1 MPVTKFKNILY
12 RFAMPIFSPSA
23 KSSSFEVTGHSIHNL
38 SQYKRLIYKNHVL
51 GSACLLS
58 NGSDS
63 SMLFSSLDK
72 MSHHADTDTYFRVA
86 SITKMAVA
94 LLSLKLCE
102 EGMLSLDGPVINY
115 LPDAQGLST
124 LHGVTLRMI
133 LSHTSGL
140 IDPDDLEKALYQKLT
155 YRQVLERDGIR
166 AHEPGTAFLYS
177 NLAYGLIGSMVEYVT
192 GEDVESVF
200 RNKLFLPLGMN
211 ATLDPTTLP
220 YEKIMPISRILP
232 YHKGNDTIIIPLRRT
247 PVSGPDP
254 MIHYGYT
261 AGGLYADIQSI
272 RILLETIT
280 SGGKGYLSDCFGS
293 ELCKQQ
299 SAYGTDAPGL
309 DYGLGLFIITDPALS
324 RGRILGHQG
333 FAYGCVDGAFVDEST
348 GYLVVFLN
356 GGCSELRNGR
366 LGAANEDV
374 LYWAFSK
381 EIPSWHN

>member
-23 KSSSFEVTGHSIHNL
+23 KSSSFEVTGQPIHNL
-38 SQYKRLIYKNHVL
+38 SQFKKIIQRNHVL

-58 NGSDS
+58 NGNDS
-63 SMLFSSLDK
+63 SMVFTSLDK
-72 MSHHADTDTYFRVA
+72 PAHHADADTYFRVA

-94 LLSLKLCE
+94 LLTLKLCE
-102 EGMLSLDGPVINY
+102 EGMLSLDDPVIKY
-115 LPDAQGLST
+115 LPDAQGIKSLQD
-124 LHGVTLRMI
+124 VTLRMI

-140 IDPDDLEKALYQKLT
+140 KDPDDLEKALYKNLT
-155 YRQVLERDGIR
+155 FRQVLERDKIR
-166 AHEPGTAFLYS
+166 VHEPGTAFLYS
-177 NLAYGLIGSMVEYVT
+177 NLAFGLIGSMVEYVT
-192 GEDVESVF
+192 GDDIETVF
-200 RNKLFLPLGMN
+200 RNKLFLPLGMK

-220 YEKIMPISRILP
+220 YEKIMPISRVLP

-247 PVSGPDP
+247 PVTGPDP

-261 AGGLYADIQSI
+261 AGGLYANVQAIQ
-272 RILLETIT
+272 ILLETIT

-293 ELCKQQ
+293 ELCKHQ

-324 RGRILGHQG
+324 DGRILGHQG
-333 FAYGCVDGAFVDEST
+333 FAYGCVDGAFFEEST
-348 GYLVVFLN
+348 GYFVVFLN

-366 LGAANEDV
+366 LGVANEDI
-374 LYWAFSK
+374 LNWAFGK
-381 EIPSWHN
+381 EIPSWQN